1 MKETILEG
9 HGLCKAFPGGGELF
23 HGLDVS
29 VFAGDFTVIMGP
41 SGAGKSTL
49 LYALSGMDSIS
60 GGTVDYMGQPVT
72 GLSEN
77 KMSELRA
84 KEFGFVFQQT
94 HLVSNLTLLENV
106 TVAGY
111 LAGKEPLKTI
121 QARAEQLLRQ
131 MGVEGAKER
140 LPAHVSGGEA
150 QRAAIARAMIGDPGI
165 LFADEPTGALN
176 PPEQPGGAGP
186 SHWAEPGGSDHPDGD
201 SRYGGG
207 GAGQPHPLP
216 GGREN
221 FGRAD
226 PAPLRKAGPK
236 AGRAGQPVAFLLA
249 LVRGCGIWN
258 FGHYCG
264 QGSGGTGA
272 GLPEFFC

>member
-23 HGLDVS
+23 HSLDVS

-49 LYALSGMDSIS
+49 LYALSGMDGIT
-60 GGTVDYMGQPVT
+60 GGTVAYKGQPVT

-111 LAGKEPLKTI
+111 LAGKEPPKTI
-121 QARAEQLLRQ
+121 QARAGHLLRQ
-131 MGVEGAKER
+131 MGVEGAKDR

-176 PPEQPGGAGP
+176 RQSSREVLDLLTELNQGGQ
-186 SHWAEPGGSDHPDGD
+186 SILMVTHDM
-201 SRYGGG
+201 
-207 GAGQPHPLP
+207 GA
-216 GGREN
+216 
-221 FGRAD
+221 A
-226 PAPLRKAGPK
+226 
-236 AGRAGQPVAFLLA
+236 
-249 LVRGCGIWN
+249 VRGSRILYLEDGKILDELTLSPYEKPDQKREERANQWL
-258 FGHYCG
+258 
-264 QGSGGTGA
+264 SS
-272 GLPEFFC
+272 LRW

>member
-29 VFAGDFTVIMGP
+29 AFAGDFTVIMGP

-60 GGTVDYMGQPVT
+60 GGTVDYKGHPVT

-94 HLVSNLTLLENV
+94 HLVSSLTLLENV

-111 LAGKEPLKTI
+111 LAGKEPPGTV
-121 QARAEQLLRQ
+121 QARAGHLLRQ
-131 MGVEGAKER
+131 MGVEGAKDR

-150 QRAAIARAMIGDPGI
+150 QRAAIARAMIGAPGI

-176 PPEQPGGAGP
+176 RQSSREVLDLLTELNQGGQ
-186 SHWAEPGGSDHPDGD
+186 SILMVTHDM
-201 SRYGGG
+201 
-207 GAGQPHPLP
+207 GA
-216 GGREN
+216 
-221 FGRAD
+221 A
-226 PAPLRKAGPK
+226 
-236 AGRAGQPVAFLLA
+236 
-249 LVRGCGIWN
+249 VRGSRILYLEDGKILDEL
-258 FGHYCG
+258 
-264 QGSGGTGA
+264 T
-272 GLPEFFC
+272 LPPYEKPDQKREEQASQWLSSLRW

>member
-29 VFAGDFTVIMGP
+29 AFAGDFTVIMGP

-60 GGTVDYMGQPVT
+60 GGTVDYKGHPVT

-94 HLVSNLTLLENV
+94 HLVSSLTLLENV

-111 LAGKEPLKTI
+111 LAGKEPPGTV
-121 QARAEQLLRQ
+121 QARAGHLLRQ
-131 MGVEGAKER
+131 MGVEGAKDR

-150 QRAAIARAMIGDPGI
+150 QRAAIARAMIGAPGI

-176 PPEQPGGAGP
+176 RQSSREVLDLLTERNQGGQ
-186 SHWAEPGGSDHPDGD
+186 SILMVTHDM
-201 SRYGGG
+201 
-207 GAGQPHPLP
+207 GA
-216 GGREN
+216 
-221 FGRAD
+221 A
-226 PAPLRKAGPK
+226 
-236 AGRAGQPVAFLLA
+236 
-249 LVRGCGIWN
+249 VRGSRILYLEDGKILDEL
-258 FGHYCG
+258 
-264 QGSGGTGA
+264 T
-272 GLPEFFC
+272 LPPYEKPDQKREEQASQWLSSLRW